1 MNWTEADWS
10 SQETRDQYFKDHPE
24 NFADR
29 ENQAFPIKDA
39 EDVTHAA
46 QRHGSGTASAPAVK
60 SNIISIAKRLDLA
73 SSLPAEWQEDL
84 YTDQDASGGGLPDPY
99 GSDKGQGV
107 YGTVDDGDDDDDE
120 NDGKVRN
127 NP

>member
-1 MNWTEADWS
+1 MNWFEADWS
-10 SQETRDQYFKDHPE
+10 DQATRDQYFKDHPE

-29 ENQAFPIKDA
+29 DNQAFPIKDA

-46 QRHGSGTASAPAVK
+46 QRHGSGTADASTVK
-60 SNIISIAKRLDLA
+60 SNIIRIAKDMNLA
-73 SSLPAEWQEDL
+73 HALPAEWSEDL

-99 GSDKGQGV
+99 GSDAGQGV
-107 YGTVDDGDDDDDE
+107 YGTNPSDDDDDDPD
-120 NDGKVRN
+120 DGKVRN